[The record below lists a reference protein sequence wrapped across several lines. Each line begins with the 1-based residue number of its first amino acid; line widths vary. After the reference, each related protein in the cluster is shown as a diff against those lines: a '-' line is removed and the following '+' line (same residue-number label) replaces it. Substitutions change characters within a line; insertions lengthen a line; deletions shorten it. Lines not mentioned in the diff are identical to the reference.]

1 MFSVGFCS
9 MKEEFYDWLRHWICL
24 GKAPW
29 VAFDF
34 IAVTWV
40 GRLWG
45 SVGGGCVQSRV
56 KWETTYEKKK
66 NANKNITRKVWGHLH
81 AHITCPPSQRD
92 IRDPESNY
100 LAGCL
105 WLKDGLWPLSQWSD
119 SMLPTVQTSPAANTW
134 EAAIGYET
142 AATRGF
148 LPIVRQFS
156 NVKCL
161 AASAPR
167 LFCLTPYLTWQD
179 Q

>member
-1 MFSVGFCS
+1 MATPLNLS
-9 MKEEFYDWLRHWICL
+9 WQ
-24 GKAPW
+24 
-29 VAFDF
+29 
-34 IAVTWV
+34 
-40 GRLWG
+40 G
-45 SVGGGCVQSRV
+45 SVGCLRLYRSDMSWQIVGVSGWGLCTESGNMGNYIR
-56 KWETTYEKKK
+56 KKK

-148 LPIVRQFS
+148 LPIARQFS

-167 LFCLTPYLTWQD
+167 LFCLTPYLT
-179 Q
+179 